1 MRYEVREME
10 YKPVLLSN
18 QALYEKIL
26 EAQMVVSDRV
36 IEGMYKDSVEEKW
49 LFYISQE
56 LFLALNL
63 AQDILDRDKAKLIK
77 RLLEETGEL

>member
-1 MRYEVREME
+1 ME